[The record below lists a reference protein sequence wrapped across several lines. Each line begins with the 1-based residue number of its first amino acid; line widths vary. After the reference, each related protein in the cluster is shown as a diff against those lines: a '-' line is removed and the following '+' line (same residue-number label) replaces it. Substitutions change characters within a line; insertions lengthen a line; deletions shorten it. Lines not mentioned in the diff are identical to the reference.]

1 MKFKYGQLVARVTG
15 GPVMRVIDTEE
26 ITTEHIAN
34 GRYVISHYEPHE
46 LRSLSEFMDIFFER
60 KVEKTRKVEARK
72 RYEKRKADL
81 AAKKSRME
89 EKREKA

>member
-1 MKFKYGQLVARVTG
+1 MKFEYGQLVARITG

-26 ITTEHIAN
+26 VTTEHIEN

-60 KVEKTRKVEARK
+60 EADRRSKEQARK
-72 RYEKRKADL
+72 RYDL
-81 AAKKSRME
+81 AAKKARME